1 MFTDV
6 SVKAETAERKLNK
19 VGKKVKFNGMDLFI
33 IIVLVLV
40 IAAGAF
46 LLFGSNGTVVKNAS
60 ENKTEVTFMV
70 ELTARDEEFTK
81 LIEIG
86 DVVLVGEKEK
96 AEAVVTDIDISTAA
110 STGYDILGGRVLQS
124 ELPGEYDV
132 KVTLKGEGVETEE
145 YIKHG
150 MTELRV
156 GQGVALSNK
165 KWTGYG
171 FILAVDDE
179 A

>member
-70 ELTARDEEFTK
+70 ELTARDEAFTK
-81 LIEIG
+81 LT
-86 DVVLVGEKEK
+86 DVVANTNEPLEI
-96 AEAVVTDIDISTAA
+96 VVLPPIVTISTIA
-110 STGYDILGGRVLQS
+110 SPVL
-124 ELPGEYDV
+124 
-132 KVTLKGEGVETEE
+132 
-145 YIKHG
+145 
-150 MTELRV
+150 
-156 GQGVALSNK
+156 A
-165 KWTGYG
+165 
-171 FILAVDDE
+171 FA
-179 A
+179 

>member
-1 MFTDV
+1 ML
-6 SVKAETAERKLNK
+6 R
-19 VGKKVKFNGMDLFI
+19 
-33 IIVLVLV
+33 
-40 IAAGAF
+40 
-46 LLFGSNGTVVKNAS
+46 
-60 ENKTEVTFMV
+60 
-70 ELTARDEEFTK
+70 
-81 LIEIG
+81 
-86 DVVLVGEKEK
+86 
-96 AEAVVTDIDISTAA
+96 
-110 STGYDILGGRVLQS
+110 S